1 MTGPVGDD
9 RIKFYCN
16 VKLNYLLQRL
26 TSFGAFP
33 VDKFAKAPQR
43 KEIMKKTITTEEA
56 KKKTIKPEWQPG
68 GSRRQE
74 LLDKA
79 VEYLKAPIMET
90 QADRHHF
97 CINNLMMTETEY
109 LEALNKA
116 TNGGVVASVW
126 N

>member
-1 MTGPVGDD
+1 MNKT
-9 RIKFYCN
+9 
-16 VKLNYLLQRL
+16 L
-26 TSFGAFP
+26 
-33 VDKFAKAPQR
+33 KAEFQH
-43 KEIMKKTITTEEA
+43 
-56 KKKTIKPEWQPG
+56 G

-74 LLDKA
+74 ILDKA

-97 CINNLMMTETEY
+97 CLNNLMMTETEY

-116 TNGGVVASVW
+116 TNGALVKSAW